1 MLDYIDDTLDV
12 GMEQISWDKE
22 DNGETDPEEVYVGDC
37 LILKFRDENT
47 FTWSHAATVGVFNTF
62 AGGVSPAIT
71 NTGNIAVAL
80 NAETSKYE
88 AYSVW
93 CTPTTAEVD
102 DIFTVTTT
110 VTEGANTYTLIA
122 TATIMEFDALTW
134 LMSVALVL
142 VVIGVILFFM
152 FN

>member
-12 GMEQISWDKE
+12 GMEQISWDAE

-37 LILKFRDENT
+37 LILKYRDTNT
-47 FTWSHAATVGVFNTF
+47 FTWSHAATV
-62 AGGVSPAIT
+62 ASPAIT

-93 CTPTTAEVD
+93 CTPSTAEVD

-110 VTEGANTYTLIA
+110 VTEGANTYTMIA
-122 TATIMEFDALTW
+122 TATIMEFDVLTY
-134 LMSVALVL
+134 LISVALVL
-142 VVIGVILFFM
+142 VVIGLELLFM
-152 FN
+152 LT

>member
-12 GMEQISWDKE
+12 GMEQINWKKE
-22 DNGETDPEEVYVGDC
+22 DNGETDPEEVYIGDC
-37 LILKFRDENT
+37 LILKFEDEKT
-47 FTWSHAATVGVFNTF
+47 FTWTHSLGADVKKM
-62 AGGVSPAIT
+62 T
-71 NTGNIAVAL
+71 NAGNIAVAL
-80 NAETSKYE
+80 NADTSKYE

-102 DIFTVTTT
+102 DVFTVTST
-110 VTEGANTYTLIA
+110 VTEGSNTYTLKA
-122 TATIMEFDALTW
+122 TATIMEFDVLMW

-142 VVIGVILFFM
+142 LVIGVILFFM

>member
-12 GMEQISWDKE
+12 GMEQISWDAQ

-37 LILKFRDENT
+37 LILKYRDTNT
-47 FTWSHAATVGVFNTF
+47 FTWSHAATV
-62 AGGVSPAIT
+62 ASPAIT

-93 CTPTTAEVD
+93 CTPSTAEVD

-110 VTEGANTYTLIA
+110 VTEGANTYTMIA

-142 VVIGVILFFM
+142 IVIGVILFFM

>member
-1 MLDYIDDTLDV
+1 MLDYIDDDLDV
-12 GMEQISWDKE
+12 GMEQINWKST

-37 LILKFRDENT
+37 LILKFEDTNT
-47 FTWSHAATVGVFNTF
+47 FTWSHAETVKT
-62 AGGVSPAIT
+62 PAIT

-80 NAETSKYE
+80 NADTSKYE

-102 DIFTVTTT
+102 DIFTITTT
-110 VTEGANTYTLIA
+110 VTEGTNTYTMIA
-122 TATIMEFDALTW
+122 TATIMKFDALTW

-142 VVIGVILFFM
+142 IVIGVILFFM